1 MTRQLRIATRGRLV
15 VALAAMA
22 VLSGAAGYALRARA
36 EGSPTTTPLFYRGTL
51 LDPGGAPLTGN
62 KAIAVSL
69 YDDEKAGT
77 LLCAS
82 PPSTVDL
89 AASHGQFRIPL
100 GGPGGTGDCVKAV
113 HDKSDLWVAV
123 AVDGTQPFGRTKLGA
138 VPYALE
144 ADHALTVK
152 SLPGINVVTAAV
164 DLPTVPAGTTFPEAA
179 VDVACP
185 AGQKLIAGGCATH
198 HAEWLL
204 WIDAPNDAHNGWS
217 CRAKNVSNA
226 FSAGL
231 KGSSLPGPFNAYA
244 FCAP

>member
-1 MTRQLRIATRGRLV
+1 MNRQTTLLIAGV
-15 VALAAMA
+15 A
-22 VLSGAAGYALRARA
+22 VLSAAIGYGLRARA
-36 EGSPTTTPLFYRGTL
+36 EGPPRTTPLFYAGTL
-51 LDPGGAPLTGN
+51 LDPAGAPLTGS

-77 LLCAS
+77 LVCAS

-89 AASHGQFRIPL
+89 GASHGKFRIPL
-100 GGPGGTGDCVKAV
+100 TGAGATGDCVKAV
-113 HDKSDLWVAV
+113 HDGSELWVAV
-123 AVDGTQPFGRTKLGA
+123 AIDGTQPLPRTKLGA

-164 DLPTVPAGTTFPEAA
+164 NLPAVPAGDTFPEAA
-179 VDVACP
+179 VEVACP

-204 WIDAPNDAHNGWS
+204 WIDSPNDAHTGWS

-226 FSAGL
+226 FSAGM